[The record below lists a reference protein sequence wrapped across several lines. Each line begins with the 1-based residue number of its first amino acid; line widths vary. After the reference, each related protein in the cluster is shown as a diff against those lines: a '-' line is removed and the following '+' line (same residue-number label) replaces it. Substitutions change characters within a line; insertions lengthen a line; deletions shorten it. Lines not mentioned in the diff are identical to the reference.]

1 MFYIRIGYINIVSTY
16 IDNVTDTVYHRGRF
30 VSRVFLVINDKNTK
44 GPQSKK
50 EYQASKN
57 S

>member
-16 IDNVTDTVYHRGRF
+16 IDNVTDIVYHRGRF
-30 VSRVFLVINDKNTK
+30 VSRVFLVINDKKTK

>member
-1 MFYIRIGYINIVSTY
+1 MFYNRIGYINIVSTY

-30 VSRVFLVINDKNTK
+30 VSRVFLVINDKKTK

>member
-30 VSRVFLVINDKNTK
+30 VSRVFLVINDKKTK
-44 GPQSKK
+44 KQKSKK
-50 EYQASKN
+50 EYKGSKN